1 MSLIVEMANISK
13 SYGEIKALDNV
24 SFALGSNE
32 VVGLLGDNG
41 AGKSTLIKILA
52 GVTRADAG
60 TMHINGQAID
70 PRGHTVAKARKLG
83 IETVFQDK
91 SLGEKQPLWSNFFV
105 GRHLTNRWGFID
117 VAAEMRV
124 TRKILGN
131 ILGLQASNLRPETI
145 AGTLS
150 GGERQGVAIG
160 RAMHFNSRIVVLDE
174 PTTALSLREVDN
186 VLSFVRHIK
195 RQGKACVYISHNI
208 NHVHAVA
215 DRFVIVDKGKIALDL
230 PKDGTTLEELI
241 KVMIRIADGEVP
253 TRPGGHS

>member
-1 MSLIVEMANISK
+1 MTSAVSMTNIFK
-13 SYGEIKALDNV
+13 SYGEVKALDDV
-24 SFALGSNE
+24 SFDLGSNE

-60 TMHINGQAID
+60 TMNINGLAID
-70 PRGHTVAKARKLG
+70 PREHTVARARRLG

-91 SLGEKQPLWSNFFV
+91 SLGEKQPLWSNFFA

-124 TRKILGN
+124 TREILGN
-131 ILGLQASNLRPETI
+131 ILGLQGSNLQPETI

-186 VLSFVRHIK
+186 VLAFVRRIK
-195 RQGKACVYISHNI
+195 RDGKACIYISHNI
-208 NHVHAVA
+208 SHVHAVA
-215 DRFVIVDKGKIALDL
+215 DRFVIVDKGRIALDI
-230 PKDGTTLEELI
+230 PKDGTSLEELI
-241 KVMIRIADGEVP
+241 GIMVEIA
-253 TRPGGHS
+253 GGGDQARAGTHP

>member
-1 MSLIVEMANISK
+1 MGLIVAMTNISK
-13 SYGEIKALDNV
+13 SYGEIKALDDV
-24 SFALGSNE
+24 SFELGSNE

-60 TMHINGQAID
+60 TMHINGYHID
-70 PRGHTVAKARKLG
+70 PRRHTVATARKLG

-91 SLGEKQPLWSNFFV
+91 SLGEKQPLWRNFFV
-105 GRHLTNRWGFID
+105 GRHLTNSWGFID
-117 VAAEMRV
+117 VAAEMRM
-124 TRKILGN
+124 TREILAN
-131 ILGLQASNLRPETI
+131 ILGLQGSNLRPETI

-186 VLSFVRHIK
+186 VLAFVQRIK
-195 RQGKACVYISHNI
+195 RDGKACIYISHNI
-208 NHVHAVA
+208 NQVHAVA

-241 KVMIRIADGEVP
+241 KIMIHIADGQVP
-253 TRPGGHS
+253 TWPGVHS